1 MGRKSLFNF
10 YLDDDVKREA
20 QDKLIRLTSDQPK
33 GQLASLIR
41 ILVKQFVMTPDEKVN
56 PLLIDA
62 IAAEYEYSQK
72 LNKRS
77 RL

>member
-1 MGRKSLFNF
+1 MARKSLFNF
-10 YLDDDVKREA
+10 YLDDDVKQEA
-20 QDKLIRLTSDQPK
+20 VDKLIRLTGDQPK
-33 GQLASLIR
+33 GQLAALIR
-41 ILVKQFVMTPDEKVN
+41 ILLKQFVATPDDKVN
-56 PLLIDA
+56 KLLVDA